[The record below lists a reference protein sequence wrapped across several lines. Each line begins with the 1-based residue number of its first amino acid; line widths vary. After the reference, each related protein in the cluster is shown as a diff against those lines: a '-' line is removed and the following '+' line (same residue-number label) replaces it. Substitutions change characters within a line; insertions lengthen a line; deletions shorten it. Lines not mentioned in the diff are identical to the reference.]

1 MEKAILISIKPE
13 HVEKILYG
21 EKTIEIRKSMP
32 RWDLP
37 IDVYIYCT
45 KGDINLYKVIRKN
58 YIYFSGAV
66 AEPFDEH
73 IGFNLTK
80 EKLAKKYRDDMDMGF
95 SDIFT
100 NLFNGRIVA
109 KFTLNKV
116 DKYRT
121 AYVNPKSN
129 QYRFTKYGLFINE
142 DKVDYTS
149 WEKNENVE
157 DLLKKSCLNANDVH
171 KYAKTGNL
179 KDLDYGYFY
188 AWHIDNLKIFD
199 KPMELNEFYTYCS
212 ETKNVKE
219 HKGSLY
225 INDVYKPLNYS
236 SNPGCRKCKYYDD
249 DFNAC
254 RQPSNVNKPPQ
265 SWQYVFVEVDNE

>member
-1 MEKAILISIKPE
+1 MKKAILISIRPE
-13 HVEKILYG
+13 WVEKILNG
-21 EKTIEIRKSMP
+21 EKTIEVRKFMP
-32 RWDLP
+32 RCGLP

-45 KGDINLYKVIRKN
+45 KGKTQYLMVGKNNNKTYLDDGGEESVYSPNHN
-58 YIYFSGAV
+58 YIG
-66 AEPFDEH
+66 
-73 IGFNLTK
+73 
-80 EKLAKKYRDDMDMGF
+80 
-95 SDIFT
+95 
-100 NLFNGRIVA
+100 NGKIVA

-129 QYRFTKYGLFINE
+129 QTYRFTKYGLFINE

-157 DLLKKSCLNANDVH
+157 ELLKKSCLNANDIH
-171 KYAKTGNL
+171 KYAKTGKL
-179 KDLDYGYFY
+179 EDLDYGYFY
-188 AWHIDNLKIFD
+188 AWHIDNLQIFD
-199 KPMELNEFYTYCS
+199 KPMELNQFYTYCS
-212 ETKNVKE
+212 QVKNVKE

-249 DFNAC
+249 DFNIC
-254 RQPSNVNKPPQ
+254 RQPNNVTRPPQ
-265 SWQYVFVEVDNE
+265 SWQYVFVKED

>member
-1 MEKAILISIKPE
+1 MSRGKKAILISIKPE
-13 HVEKILYG
+13 WVEKILNG

-32 RWDLP
+32 KCDLP

-45 KGDINLYKVIRKN
+45 KGNVNFYKLIREN

-66 AEPFDEH
+66 AEPFDTQ
-73 IGFNLTK
+73 IGFSLTK
-80 EKLAKKYRDDMDMGF
+80 EKLAKKYRDNIEDGF

-100 NLFNGRIVA
+100 NLLNGKIVA

-129 QYRFTKYGLFINE
+129 QLYRFTKYGLFINE

-157 DLLKKSCLNANDVH
+157 ELLKKSCLNANDVH
-171 KYAKTGNL
+171 KYAKTGKL
-179 KDLDYGYFY
+179 EDLDYGYFY
-188 AWHIDNLKIFD
+188 AWHIDDLKIFQ
-199 KPMELNEFYTYCS
+199 KPMELTDFYKNNWEYLSEQYC
-212 ETKNVKE
+212 EDHN
-219 HKGSLY
+219 
-225 INDVYKPLNYS
+225 
-236 SNPGCRKCKYYDD
+236 CRFAHENSVLGDD
-249 DFNAC
+249 GYCPIDEC
-254 RQPSNVNKPPQ
+254 PRLRVNKPPQ
-265 SWQYVFVEVDNE
+265 SWQYVFVEDEDEKTN